1 MKATAKELRFKTKE
15 ILAAIERGEEVIIT
29 YRGKD
34 KARLVPLKEGQH
46 TPAQKSAPLF
56 GIWSDNER
64 VRDVD
69 TYIKELRGGRFGT
82 R

>member
-15 ILAAIERGEEVIIT
+15 VLAAIERGEEVIIT

-34 KARLVPLKEGQH
+34 KARLSPLTKD
-46 TPAQKSAPLF
+46 TAQQPQGAIPLF
-56 GIWSDNER
+56 GIWQDNER

-69 TYIKELRGGRFGT
+69 AYIDELRGGRFDAG
-82 R
+82 